1 MRIQRIVLE
10 HHRDIAILGRH
21 VIDAALADAQVA
33 ARDLFE
39 ARDHAQRGRFAAA
52 GRTDQNDKLFILDLQ
67 IEVFDDLDVTRIN
80 LLDIFQRN
88 ACHLLPSFLIP

>member
-1 MRIQRIVLE
+1 MCI
-10 HHRDIAILGRH
+10 RDRH
-21 VIDAALADAQVA
+21 VVDAALADIQVA

-39 ARDHAQRGRFAAA
+39 ARDHAQRSRFAAA
-52 GRTDQNDKLFILDLQ
+52 GRADQNDKLLILDLQ